1 MTDTKRGTA
10 RPRAGAGRPAGLAGL
25 AGVPGRAG
33 RAWPEGSTV
42 QEEL

>member
-10 RPRAGAGRPAGLAGL
+10 RPRAGAGRPAGLAR
-25 AGVPGRAG
+25 VPGRAG

-42 QEEL
+42 REEL